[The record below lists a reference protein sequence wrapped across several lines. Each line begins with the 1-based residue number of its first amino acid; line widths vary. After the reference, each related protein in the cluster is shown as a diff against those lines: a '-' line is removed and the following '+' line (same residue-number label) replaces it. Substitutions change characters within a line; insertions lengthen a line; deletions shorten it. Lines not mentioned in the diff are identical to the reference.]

1 MFPVG
6 MCHPSLI
13 SKGANKMKNNS
24 YPNIRFSREDTAV
37 LFVDHQVGLILG
49 VHDHAQE
56 TPRSNVVAL
65 ARAAKAYGLPSILTT
80 SADDGPNGPILPE
93 LLAELPDAPLIKRAG
108 EIDAFDNSEF
118 AAAVR
123 ATGRKNLIISGI
135 STDVC
140 VAFASLSAVAAG
152 YHVQA
157 VLDASGTWSRLAA
170 EAAIMR
176 MRDAGVALT
185 STVAMTAELQRDWRN
200 PGGEALGRLYSEK
213 AIPFYGSLIAMTYR
227 GAK

>member
-1 MFPVG
+1 M
-6 MCHPSLI
+6 M
-13 SKGANKMKNNS
+13 NNT
-24 YPNIRFSREDTAV
+24 YPNIRFTREDSAI

-49 VHDHAQE
+49 VHDQDQE
-56 TPRSNVVAL
+56 TLRRNVVAL
-65 ARAAKAYGLPSILTT
+65 ARAAKVYGLPTILTT

-93 LLAELPDAPLIKRAG
+93 LAAELPEAQLIKRPG
-108 EIDAFDNSEF
+108 EIDAFDNPDF
-118 AAAVR
+118 AKAVK

-170 EAAIMR
+170 EAAIIR
-176 MRDAGVALT
+176 MRDAGVTMT

-200 PGGEALGRLYSEK
+200 PGGDALGRLYSEK
-213 AIPFYGSLIAMTYR
+213 AIPFYGSLIAMAYR
-227 GAK
+227 GTK

>member
-1 MFPVG
+1 M
-6 MCHPSLI
+6 M
-13 SKGANKMKNNS
+13 NNT
-24 YPNIRFSREDTAV
+24 YPNIRFTREDSAI

-49 VHDHAQE
+49 VHDQDQE
-56 TPRSNVVAL
+56 TLRRNVVAL
-65 ARAAKAYGLPSILTT
+65 ARAARVYGLPTILTT

-93 LLAELPDAPLIKRAG
+93 LTAELPDAQLIKRPG
-108 EIDAFDNSEF
+108 EIDAFDNPDF
-118 AAAVR
+118 AKAVK

-170 EAAIMR
+170 EAAIIR
-176 MRDAGVALT
+176 MRDAGVT
-185 STVAMTAELQRDWRN
+185 ITGTVAMTAELQRDWRN
-200 PGGEALGRLYSEK
+200 PGGDALGRLFSET

-227 GAK
+227 GSK